1 MNIYLDEQFCR
12 SGLFPFTHTRHVAD
26 IRVGMLT
33 IREKWE
39 QLGDYK
45 IFTKKNEAP
54 ADHISIP
61 ANLIPTADNI
71 AKLTGLFAEGKPVNI
86 SSDDKQ
92 IIYPW
97 DIFLLNDWALRQ
109 DFNLLTA
116 GKTSAAIPPC
126 VSATAAENIF
136 IEEGA
141 TLLHCF
147 LNASDGPIYIS
158 KGTQIMEGSM
168 IRGPFFAGENTVV
181 KMGAKI
187 YGATTLGPACVVGG
201 EMKNVVMFGYSNK
214 GHDGYLGDSVIGE
227 WCNFGAGASNSNVKN
242 TFGKISFQIDK
253 NAPLQFAGIKAGLLM
268 GDYSRCAINTA
279 FNTGTVVGVCCN
291 IFGSMPAKY
300 LHHFSWGTDRYI
312 FEKAISDIS
321 NWKKM
326 KGSEVS
332 EAEYHLLKELY
343 HSKN

>member
-39 QLGDYK
+39 HLGDYK
-45 IFTKKNEAP
+45 IFTTKDSLP

-61 ANLIPTADNI
+61 ANLIASQENINDIISTYADD
-71 AKLTGLFAEGKPVNI
+71 LTGENAGTKKI
-86 SSDDKQ
+86 KH
-92 IIYPW
+92 PW

-109 DFNLLTA
+109 DFSLLTA
-116 GKTSAAIPPC
+116 GKTSAAIPAG

-147 LNASDGPIYIS
+147 LNASEGPIYIS

-168 IRGPFFAGENTVV
+168 IRGPFFAGENAVV

-214 GHDGYLGDSVIGE
+214 AHDGYLGDSVIGE

-253 NAPLQFAGIKAGLLM
+253 NAPLQFAGTKAGLLM

-312 FEKAISDIS
+312 FEKAISDIN

-332 EAEYHLLKELY
+332 EAEYDLLKELY